1 MNIILIIII
10 FILLLK
16 FFNNQKIN
24 KEKFS
29 VDSDTRDTIRE
40 AVREALIDKAYQ
52 ISKDDLKT
60 LINERYQADLTAIRN
75 LADIAYKL
83 QRQSLEIPGDLTV
96 RGNLYY
102 KGNFSKI

>member
-16 FFNNQKIN
+16 SFNNKNIN
-24 KEKFS
+24 KENFTI
-29 VDSDTRDTIRE
+29 DSNTRDAINE
-40 AVREALIDKAYQ
+40 AVQQALQDRAYQ
-52 ISKDDLKT
+52 LTKDDLKT

-83 QRQSLEIPGDLTV
+83 QRNTLEIPGDLTV

>member
-16 FFNNQKIN
+16 SFNKQKID
-24 KEKFS
+24 KENFT
-29 VDSDTRDTIRE
+29 VDSNTRDAINE
-40 AVREALIDKAYQ
+40 AVQQALQDRAYQ
-52 ISKDDLKT
+52 LTKDDLKT

-83 QRQSLEIPGDLTV
+83 QRNTLEIPGDLTV

>member
-16 FFNNQKIN
+16 SFNKQKIN
-24 KEKFS
+24 KENFS
-29 VDSDTRDTIRE
+29 IDSDTRDAIRE
-40 AVREALIDKAYQ
+40 AVKEALIDKAYQ

-60 LINERYQADLTAIRN
+60 LINERYQADITAIRN

-83 QRQSLEIPGDLTV
+83 QKNSLEVPGDLTV